1 MPRPAN
7 KIRASDLKAFDLA
20 AAGHDGVLSDES
32 GSVVVK
38 PCNAREVG
46 FYETSLAHPE
56 FAVWMPTFYG
66 TLTLSD
72 DMAQTSGTNADGKPH
87 DRQSSLV
94 LQNLTYGFEKPCVLD
109 VKLGAQ
115 LWDESA
121 PQEKRDRLDAVA
133 NGTTSSS
140 IGMRVAGMK
149 VWKGEAGYKVFDKH
163 YGRVL
168 THENVIESFK
178 EYLASEIT
186 AEDAK
191 LLAGR
196 FLRKVKDIEKV
207 LASQESRMYSA
218 SLLFVYEGGKKELD
232 QALKDEAARE
242 PKTEDD
248 ENDDDDEEDEKVKMV
263 EELKLIDF
271 AHAYWTPGKGPDEN
285 ILQGIR
291 SVESLLAA
299 IA

>member
-1 MPRPAN
+1 MEFT
-7 KIRASDLKAFDLA
+7 S
-20 AAGHDGVLSDES
+20 DGVLSDES

-38 PCNAREVG
+38 PCTTREVE

-56 FAVWMPTFYG
+56 FAAWMPAFYG
-66 TLTLSD
+66 TLTLSN
-72 DMAQTSGTNADGKPH
+72 DMAQTSGTSADSKPH

-109 VKLGAQ
+109 IKLGAQ
-115 LWDESA
+115 LWDEFA
-121 PQEKRDRLDAVA
+121 PQEKRDRLDNVA
-133 NGTTSSS
+133 NKTTSGSM
-140 IGMRVAGMK
+140 GMRVAGMK

-163 YGRVL
+163 YGQAL

-178 EYLASEIT
+178 EYFASEIT
-186 AEDAK
+186 AEDVK

-196 FLRKVKDIEKV
+196 LLRKVKDIEKM
-207 LASQESRMYSA
+207 LASQESRAYSA
-218 SLLFVYEGGKKELD
+218 SLLFVYEGSKKELD
-232 QALKDEAARE
+232 QALKDEAARK

-248 ENDDDDEEDEKVKMV
+248 DDDDDDDEKVKMV

-271 AHAYWTPGKGPDEN
+271 AHSYWTPGKGPDEN
-285 ILQGIR
+285 TLQGVR